1 MSNEEKKQA
10 LDENL
15 KILDENL
22 KILDNYLEI
31 MKNNSKRYHMLL
43 NKMVISREFQ
53 NLLNYLTINIKLPPN
68 TFNSYKLCMDDRQ
81 YRHGEYFHSR
91 VYKYIET
98 KYELLTYIETNCYDE
113 VQFVIRKFKYSTFCQ
128 TILYLPQKYL
138 RKFWKCPSNTFT
150 PDIIMRL
157 LLEIIESR
165 SKHFTGDVFWANKH
179 PSYVLNSISQGQSS
193 MLLTFKPIF
202 ETDDISMLRV
212 IDYIHQCKTELAE
225 NFKSYTDK
233 LINAYM
239 YLVHNAISK
248 SNIFVVDMNTITYLT
263 SKDNNVIKDMTVKY
277 TDYKNGPLLD
287 TAFTKLDLETITLQS
302 KG

>member
-10 LDENL
+10 LN
-15 KILDENL
+15 ENL

-31 MKNNSKRYHMLL
+31 IKNNSKRYHMLL
-43 NKMVISREFQ
+43 NKIVISREFQ
-53 NLLNYLTINIKLPPN
+53 NLLNYLTINIELPPN
-68 TFNSYKLCMDDRQ
+68 TFNSYNLCMDDKQ

-91 VYKYIET
+91 IYKYIET
-98 KYELLTYIETNCYDE
+98 KYELLTYIETTNCYDE
-113 VQFVIRKFKYSTFCQ
+113 VQFVIRKFKYSEFCQ
-128 TILYLPQKYL
+128 VILYLPQKYL
-138 RKFWKCPSNTFT
+138 RKFWKYSTNSFA
-150 PDIIMRL
+150 PDMIMKL
-157 LLEIIESR
+157 LLEIIGSR
-165 SKHFTGDVFWANKH
+165 SKHFTGGVFWGNKLPAH
-179 PSYVLNSISQGQSS
+179 ILNSISWGQSS
-193 MLLTFKPIF
+193 MLLTFEPIF
-202 ETDDISMLRV
+202 ETNDVSMLRT
-212 IDYIHQCKTELAE
+212 IDYIQQCKTELAE

-277 TDYKNGPLLD
+277 TDYKNGPRLD
-287 TAFTKLDLETITLQS
+287 TTFTELDLETITLQS

>member
-10 LDENL
+10 LN
-15 KILDENL
+15 ENL

-31 MKNNSKRYHMLL
+31 IKNNSKRYNMLL
-43 NKMVISREFQ
+43 NKMVISREFR

-68 TFNSYKLCMDDRQ
+68 TFDSYKLCMDDKQ

-98 KYELLTYIETNCYDE
+98 KYELLTYIETTNCYDE
-113 VQFVIRKFKYSTFCQ
+113 VQFVIRKFKYSEFCQ

-138 RKFWKCPSNTFT
+138 HKFWKYSTNISPS
-150 PDIIMRL
+150 DIIMKL
-157 LLEIIESR
+157 LLEIVGSR
-165 SKHFTGDVFWANKH
+165 SKHFNGGVFWGNKH
-179 PSYVLNSISQGQSS
+179 PSHILNSISWGQSS
-193 MLLTFKPIF
+193 MLLTFEPIF

-287 TAFTKLDLETITLQS
+287 TAFTELDLETITLQS

>member
-1 MSNEEKKQA
+1 MSNEEKKQD
-10 LDENL
+10 LN
-15 KILDENL
+15 KNL
-22 KILDNYLEI
+22 KILDNYLENI
-31 MKNNSKRYHMLL
+31 KNNSKRYNMLL
-43 NKMVISREFQ
+43 NKMVISREFR

-68 TFNSYKLCMDDRQ
+68 TFNSYKLCADDKQ

-91 VYKYIET
+91 VYKYTET
-98 KYELLTYIETNCYDE
+98 KYELLTYIETTNCYDE

-138 RKFWKCPSNTFT
+138 RKFWKYSSNTFT
-150 PDIIMRL
+150 PDIIMKP

-165 SKHFTGDVFWANKH
+165 SKHFTGDVIWASKH
-179 PSYVLNSISQGQSS
+179 SPHILNSISWGQSS

-248 SNIFVVDMNTITYLT
+248 LNIFVVDMNTITYLT
-263 SKDNNVIKDMTVKY
+263 SKDTNVIKDMTVKY

-287 TAFTKLDLETITLQS
+287 TAFTELDLETITLQS